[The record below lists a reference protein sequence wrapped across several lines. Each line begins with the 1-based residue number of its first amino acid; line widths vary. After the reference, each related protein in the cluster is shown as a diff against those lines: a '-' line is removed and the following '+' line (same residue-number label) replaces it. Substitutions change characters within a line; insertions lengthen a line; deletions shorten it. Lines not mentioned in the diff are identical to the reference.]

1 MTGLKFKAFFKVD
14 ERIYEVLSIDFANEE
29 VTLWDKETGVSFEAD
44 FDEIELMQYIGI
56 NDENGVEIY
65 EGYIIAPDNSLPDE
79 ARVYWCEDKA
89 CFAIKSIAGLFTD
102 FIFNFKDDV
111 ISDYFIVVGNI
122 YENRQRDTS
131 EAKQENPNLEIK

>member
-14 ERIYEVLSIDFANEE
+14 GRIYEVLSIDFANEE

-44 FDEIELMQYIGI
+44 FNEIELMQYIGI
-56 NDENGVEIY
+56 NDKNGVEIY

-131 EAKQENPNLEIK
+131 EAK

>member
-14 ERIYEVLSIDFANEE
+14 GRIYEVLSIDFANEE

-56 NDENGVEIY
+56 NDKNGVEIY

-131 EAKQENPNLEIK
+131 EAK

>member
-14 ERIYEVLSIDFANEE
+14 GRIYEVLSIDFANEE

-56 NDENGVEIY
+56 NDKNGVEIY

-89 CFAIKSIAGLFTD
+89 RFAIKSIAGLFTD

-131 EAKQENPNLEIK
+131 EAK

>member
-14 ERIYEVLSIDFANEE
+14 GRIYEVLSIDFANEE

-56 NDENGVEIY
+56 NDKNGVEIY

>member
-14 ERIYEVLSIDFANEE
+14 GRIYEVLSIDFANEE
-29 VTLWDKETGVSFEAD
+29 VTLWDEETGVSFEAD

-56 NDENGVEIY
+56 NDKNGVEIY

-111 ISDYFIVVGNI
+111 ISNYFIVVGNI

-131 EAKQENPNLEIK
+131 EAK

>member
-1 MTGLKFKAFFKVD
+1 MTELKFKAFFKV
-14 ERIYEVLSIDFANEE
+14 EGRIYEVLSIDFANEE

-56 NDENGVEIY
+56 NDKNGVEIY

-131 EAKQENPNLEIK
+131 EAK

>member
-14 ERIYEVLSIDFANEE
+14 RRIYEVLSIDFANEE

-56 NDENGVEIY
+56 NDKNGVEIY

-131 EAKQENPNLEIK
+131 EAK